1 MALGN
6 SISVE
11 FTAEELEKLTQN
23 LTAIEEILRTK
34 CMSLTP
40 EERQE
45 FARLGNRTE
54 NWSKKTMDYIRNKP
68 SFNPS
73 FLDVEETERDFNA
86 RQMLRPIF
94 TQISALSDLTED
106 TMMLLGSDIYNSC
119 VAYYRNVKLLA
130 EQNVNG
136 AKSIYEDLSAQFPGR
151 PSQASK
157 SAANTAG
164 K

>member
-6 SISVE
+6 SISVV
-11 FTAEELEKLTQN
+11 FTAEELETVTRN
-23 LTAIEEILRTK
+23 LSVIEEILRNK
-34 CMSLTP
+34 CKSLTP

-54 NWSKKTMDYIRNKP
+54 NWSKKTMDYIRNQP

-73 FLDVEETERDFNA
+73 FVDVAETERDFNA
-86 RQMLRPIF
+86 RQMLRPVYN
-94 TQISALSDLTED
+94 QISALSDLTED
-106 TMMLLGSDIYNSC
+106 TMMLLGSDIYQSC
-119 VAYYRNVKLLA
+119 VAYYRNVKLMA

-136 AKSIYEDLSAQFPGR
+136 AKTIYEDLAAQFPGR
-151 PSQASK
+151 PGTPK
-157 SAANTAG
+157 STVTTAG